1 MTGRGHEAGSPSR
14 ETTELRQ
21 EHEPR
26 TQAVADMLLK
36 RRPVRRELPRRRLRR
51 PGHGPI
57 GRGGQRVVW
66 CHRHSLP
73 VVRLQGCRALHI
85 RSGGRHSKGDGVGAT
100 GTRGDRGLTK
110 PSIGR
115 RSVGEA
121 DVRVS
126 STEAWPGVTVIL
138 GPHIRG
144 SPRRR
149 AGRESAGHCGW
160 CPGPA
165 PPRRRDARP
174 LPRVTPR
181 PRGWGRPARNSGA
194 AAGAHSPPAGC
205 ASSSRAT
212 SAAGASAGA
221 AG

>member
-1 MTGRGHEAGSPSR
+1 MTGRGHEAGSPSH

-21 EHEPR
+21 EQEPR

-36 RRPVRRELPRRRLRR
+36 RRPVRRELPRRRRRR

-66 CHRHSLP
+66 CHRHALP

-85 RSGGRHSKGDGVGAT
+85 RSGGRHSKGDGAGAT
-100 GTRGDRGLTK
+100 GTRGDRGHTT

-138 GPHIRG
+138 GHTSEDRHAVVRPGIGRSLWLVSGTCHPP
-144 SPRRR
+144 S
-149 AGRESAGHCGW
+149 AGRQAS
-160 CPGPA
+160 PA
-165 PPRRRDARP
+165 CRP
-174 LPRVTPR
+174 S

-194 AAGAHSPPAGC
+194 AAGTPAPPSGSGSPF
-205 ASSSRAT
+205 RAT